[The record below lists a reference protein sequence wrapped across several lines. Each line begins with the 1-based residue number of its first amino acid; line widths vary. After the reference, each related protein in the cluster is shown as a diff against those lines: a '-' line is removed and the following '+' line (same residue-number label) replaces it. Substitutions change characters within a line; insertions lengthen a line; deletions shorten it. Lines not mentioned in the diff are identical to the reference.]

1 MNTVKPDGLNLLSA
15 RWLALGAAAGASLA
29 LVINQLGVQGPWQII
44 ALVLAPVMLPAN
56 SPVTGRKTLMANGS
70 RVPRTRKMK

>member
-1 MNTVKPDGLNLLSA
+1 MNSVKPDGLNLLSV

-44 ALVLAPVMLPAN
+44 ALVRN
-56 SPVTGRKTLMANGS
+56 EKFYFFGRKRENL
-70 RVPRTRKMK
+70 VLPPP